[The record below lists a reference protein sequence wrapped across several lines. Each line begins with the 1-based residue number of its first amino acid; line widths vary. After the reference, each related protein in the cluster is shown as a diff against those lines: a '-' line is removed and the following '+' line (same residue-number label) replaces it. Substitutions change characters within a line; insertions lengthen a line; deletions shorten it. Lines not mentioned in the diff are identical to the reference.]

1 MNSSIFNTNG
11 ESENIESKIKDF
23 LNKKLLNNASDS
35 LSANIQ
41 ISPRAAGDAI
51 QQLLSEEF
59 QTLLKPGSF
68 TDYRNDFTRRAME
81 DFAFN
86 DMNGNYYAVDVKTH
100 RTGTKFNM
108 PNLTSVERLARF
120 YEEENNYFVILMV
133 SYNICCEKIKIENVH
148 FVPVEFLDWQRLT
161 IGALGWG
168 QLQIKNSNNISIDK
182 SMTRKKWMMSLCDA
196 LLEFYPDEIAKIKNR
211 IQYFDRIKETWLA
224 QPDE

>member
-11 ESENIESKIKDF
+11 ESEKIESKIKDF

-51 QQLLSEEF
+51 QELLSANF
-59 QTLLKPGSF
+59 KTLLGEQNCAEYSERF
-68 TDYRNDFTRRAME
+68 ARRAMA
-81 DFAFN
+81 DLAFT
-86 DMNGNYYAVDVKTH
+86 DKEGIYYVVDVKTH
-100 RTGTKFNM
+100 RIGTEFNM

-120 YEEENNYFVILMV
+120 YEEEKHYFVILMV
-133 SYNICCEKIKIENVH
+133 SYDFDDEKIKIENVH
-148 FVPVEFLDWQRLT
+148 FVPVEFLDWQCLT

-168 QLQIKNSNNISIDK
+168 QLQIKNSNNISIDN
-182 SMTRKKWMMSLCDA
+182 SMTRKKWMLMLCDA